1 MRVEIDNLKTVGTY
15 KDKIKR
21 NRSRIYQMIGE
32 GKLKTVKIDGV
43 IFIKDEDVSRE
54 TRNKRGN
61 PVLPDSL

>member
-1 MRVEIDNLKTVGTY
+1 MFSIYAIMRVEIDNLKTVGTY
-15 KDKIKR
+15 KEKIKR

-54 TRNKRGN
+54 TKIK
-61 PVLPDSL
+61 V